1 MRALSMTLA
10 GLALAAWARPAA
22 PPDVRDAAVK
32 GVVTT
37 GGEPVAGAIV
47 KVYGGE
53 PSTVSAADGR
63 FTLTGIGPTGDVF
76 VTAAKPGYYNVRQH
90 LPRANETIHLE
101 LHPIPTEDHRDYAW
115 QDPTPDPAREDNCGN
130 CHSRIYGQ
138 WAGDAHSQA
147 ARNPLVLGMYN
158 GTDLEGH
165 ANVGPGYRLD
175 WSDQG
180 NCASCHAPM
189 LAARGTPTD
198 LNKVEG
204 VEATGVSCDFCH
216 KIKAVSADPQF
227 MNFTEMQVLRPAKGQ
242 KLIFGPF
249 EDAIFPKD
257 IPDLSYS
264 PLFESSRL
272 CAGCHDAAFWG
283 TPVYETFSEW
293 RQTAY
298 AAAGVQCQQCHMR
311 STPGMKRI
319 ADEEDGGIERH
330 PGMINSHKMM
340 GEPVNEL
347 LKSALRMDTTA
358 LVKGQVLEVTVNV
371 ANTGAGHH
379 VPTGQ
384 PMRNVLLLVSPVDG
398 AGRGLRLVSGE
409 RIPVW
414 GGDYGGQPGKGFAKV
429 LVTVSEYAKAPAAA
443 EEASNGG
450 NFPAPFWRR
459 NKIMSDNRI
468 PAQAEVRETYWFDLT
483 NARGPVTVTTRLVY
497 RRAFQPLAEI
507 KGWKLADLDL
517 SKNRLNVELRP

>member
-1 MRALSMTLA
+1 VRVLCLPLA
-10 GLALAAWARPAA
+10 ALALLGWAGSAA
-22 PPDVRDAAVK
+22 PPDVQHAAVT
-32 GVVTT
+32 GFVTT
-37 GGEPVAGAIV
+37 EGRPLAGAVV
-47 KVYGGE
+47 KLYGGE
-53 PSTVSAADGR
+53 PSAVSEADGR
-63 FTLTGIGPTGDVF
+63 FTLPGIAPTGDVF
-76 VTAAKPGYYNVRQH
+76 LTAAKPGYYNVRTR
-90 LPRANETIHLE
+90 LARTSEPIRLE
-101 LHPIPTEDHRDYAW
+101 LLPIPGQDNPHYAW

-138 WAGDAHSQA
+138 WADDGHSRA
-147 ARNPLVLGMYN
+147 ARNPIVLSMYN
-158 GTDLEGH
+158 GTDVKGR

-189 LAARGTPTD
+189 AAARGVATD
-198 LNKVEG
+198 LNNVEG
-204 VEATGVSCDFCH
+204 VEGTGVSCDFCH
-216 KIKAVSADPQF
+216 KVKEVSTDPQF
-227 MNFTEMQVLRPAKGQ
+227 MHFAEMQVLRPAKGQ

-264 PLFESSRL
+264 PLFETSRF
-272 CAGCHDAAFWG
+272 CAGCHDGAFWG

-293 RQTAY
+293 RKSPY

-311 STPGMKRI
+311 STHGMKRI

-330 PGMINSHKMM
+330 PGLLSSHRMM
-340 GEPVNEL
+340 GEPATQL
-347 LKSALRMDTTA
+347 LKNALHMNTSAQ
-358 LVKGQVLEVTVNV
+358 VKGRILEVTVSV

-398 AGRGLRLVSGE
+398 SGRDLRLVSGE

-414 GGDYGGQPGKGFAKV
+414 GGDYSGQPGKGYAKV
-429 LVTVSEYAKAPAAA
+429 LVTVSEYAKAPTAP

-459 NKIMSDNRI
+459 NKIVSDNRI
-468 PAQAEVRETYWFDLT
+468 PAKSEVRETYWFDLT
-483 NARGPVTVTTRLVY
+483 NARGPVTVNTRLVY
-497 RRAFQPLAEI
+497 RRAFQPLAEL
-507 KGWKLADLDL
+507 KGWDLADLDL